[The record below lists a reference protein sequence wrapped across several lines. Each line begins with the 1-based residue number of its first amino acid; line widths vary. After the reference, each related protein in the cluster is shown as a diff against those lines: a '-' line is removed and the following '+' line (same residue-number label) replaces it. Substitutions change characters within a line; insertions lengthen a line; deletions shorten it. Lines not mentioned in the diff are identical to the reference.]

1 MEVIVIITLAIVSG
15 ILTIGMINMHEEI
28 QIQKG
33 RAIEWKNRYLEEIE
47 KNEKEYAKLDKEVV
61 QKDKKIE
68 KILLEIEQYKLK
80 YNETL
85 KLNQELLLKVKE
97 KEPTP
102 EVVEEPKAKGTRK
115 PRKKKGENE

>member
-15 ILTIGMINMHEEI
+15 ILTIGMINMHEEV

-33 RAIEWKNRYLEEIE
+33 RATEWKNRYLEEIE

-68 KILLEIEQYKLK
+68 KILLEVEQYKAK

-85 KLNQELLLKVKE
+85 KQNKELLLKAKE
-97 KEPTP
+97 NEPTK
-102 EVVEEPKAKGTRK
+102 EVEEKPKTKTTRK
-115 PRKKKGENE
+115 PRKKKE